1 MNDRYEAAGNLVEA
15 LLQRACEMP
24 RKTALRFIAENV
36 ELPISFRELD
46 ERARAMAAWM
56 LRHGQQGDR
65 AVLLL
70 PSGPEYVTAFFACL
84 YAGIIAVPA
93 YPPES
98 VRPQHLARLRS
109 ILDDAQPSLVL
120 TDSTL
125 IEALRPAC
133 ARDHGESPLLLAVD
147 QADPALA
154 VEWRMPELA
163 DDDIAFLQYTSGS
176 TSTPKGV

>member
-36 ELPISFRELD
+36 EQPISFRELD

-70 PSGPEYVTAFFACL
+70 PSGPDYVTAFFACL
-84 YAGIIAVPA
+84 YSGIIAVPA

-98 VRPQHLARLRS
+98 VRPQHLARL
-109 ILDDAQPSLVL
+109 LSL
-120 TDSTL
+120 
-125 IEALRPAC
+125 I
-133 ARDHGESPLLLAVD
+133 H
-147 QADPALA
+147 
-154 VEWRMPELA
+154 
-163 DDDIAFLQYTSGS
+163 I
-176 TSTPKGV
+176 